1 LSGNIYV
8 GILEVVLGLIILA
21 MGAEYLDSFIYGAV
35 VAAIVTIAGLINV
48 VDSFADGRLCPNC
61 GKDNMIPLD
70 SFQADEIVRE
80 KNLTLPEDTET

>member
-1 LSGNIYV
+1 MSGNIYV

-21 MGAEYLDSFIYGAV
+21 MGTEYLESFIYGAV

-48 VDSFADGRLCPNC
+48 VDSFSDGRLCPNC

-70 SFQADEIVRE
+70 SLQADEIVRE